1 MSAARDF
8 KSIIREHKT
17 LFIIIA
23 IVLFLLELQ
32 IFAVAAM
39 KSGRKSLMQI
49 LDESGNV
56 IHETDGRK
64 LSDFNKY
71 YFEKTFGPLEQYQ
84 VRLETREYP
93 FPFRAWFVAAVGIP
107 VGIVLLF
114 SFVVKAYISLF
125 YGNEKEPDSL
135 STHAEAG
142 ESRLEVIL
150 SRISRFNIFTIGFL
164 IFLAVFSYWVIP
176 NLITFLGKTGVE
188 TLLQYKLFF
197 ISAAFIF
204 LAIVIWVIYL
214 RYRLAIK
221 SIESRTDIEK
231 QRIQLEMAERIS
243 PTAQIEYHREESGRE
258 KSEIVSSKK

>member
-1 MSAARDF
+1 MTATKDVM
-8 KSIIREHKT
+8 SIIREHKT
-17 LFIIIA
+17 LFIVIA
-23 IVLFLLELQ
+23 VVLFLLELQ

-56 IHETDGRK
+56 IHETDGRN

-71 YFEKTFGPLEQYQ
+71 YFEKTFGPLEQYK

-125 YGNEKEPDSL
+125 YGNEKDTVYSGHHTEPDE
-135 STHAEAG
+135 T
-142 ESRLEVIL
+142 RLEIIL

-164 IFLAVFSYWVIP
+164 IFIAVFAYWVIP
-176 NLITFLGKTGVE
+176 NLITFLGQTGIE
-188 TLLQYKLFF
+188 TLSHYKLFF
-197 ISAAFIF
+197 ISSALIF
-204 LAIVIWVIYL
+204 LGIVVWVIYL
-214 RYRLAIK
+214 RYRLAVK
-221 SIESRTDIEK
+221 SIESRTEIEK
-231 QRIQLEMAERIS
+231 QRIQLEIAEQMSAR
-243 PTAQIEYHREESGRE
+243 AQIEYHPEEDRR
-258 KSEIVSSKK
+258 SKG

>member
-1 MSAARDF
+1 MTTPRDF

-23 IVLFLLELQ
+23 VVLFLMELQ

-56 IHETDGRK
+56 IHETDGRN

-71 YFEKTFGPLEQYQ
+71 YFEKTFGPLEQYK
-84 VRLETREYP
+84 VRLETRESP

-125 YGNEKEPDSL
+125 YGNETDPDS
-135 STHAEAG
+135 SGAHPQSG
-142 ESRLEVIL
+142 ETRLEIIL

-164 IFLAVFSYWVIP
+164 VFLAVFSYWVIP
-176 NLITFLGKTGVE
+176 NLITFLGKTGIE
-188 TLLQYKLFF
+188 TLSQYKLFF
-197 ISAAFIF
+197 ISTALIF
-204 LAIVIWVIYL
+204 LGIVVWVIYL
-214 RYRLAIK
+214 RYRLAVK
-221 SIESRTDIEK
+221 SIESRTEIEK
-231 QRIQLEMAERIS
+231 QRLQLEISERIS
-243 PTAQIEYHREESGRE
+243 TRAQIEYHGE
-258 KSEIVSSKK
+258 KE